1 MFQTVIV
8 ALAACTSEV
17 LSLKFTDTKVRFHP
31 PSISVDIPATTGNT
45 TFQQL
50 LNHDD
55 PSAGTFSQRFWWNDE
70 FYGGPG
76 SPVVLFT
83 PGEIA
88 ADGYQSYL
96 TNKTITGTFAQAIKG
111 AVIMLEHRYWGD
123 SSPYANLSTTNLQQL
138 TLKNSISD
146 LTYFAKTVQLPF
158 DTNSSSNAPQAPW
171 VFSGGSYSG
180 ALASWMEVTDPGT
193 FWAYHSSSAPVE
205 AIYDYVRYSIPLS
218 VSFKIAAILMMA

>member
-1 MFQTVIV
+1 MR
-8 ALAACTSEV
+8 L
-17 LSLKFTDTKVRFHP
+17 HP
-31 PSISVDIPATTGNT
+31 PAISVDLPATTGNT

-55 PSAGTFSQRFWWNDE
+55 PSAGNFSQTFWWNDE
-70 FYGGPG
+70 FWGGPG

-88 ADGYQSYL
+88 AAGYQGYL
-96 TNKTITGTFAQAIKG
+96 TNKTITGAFAQAIKG
-111 AVIMLEHRYWGD
+111 AVVMLEHRYWGS
-123 SSPYANLSTTNLQQL
+123 SSPYANLSTQNLQQL

-180 ALASWMEVTDPGT
+180 ALAAWMEVTDPGT

-205 AIYDYVRYSIPLS
+205 AIYDYVCCSMPLP
-218 VSFKIAAILMMA
+218 VALEIKPILTMI